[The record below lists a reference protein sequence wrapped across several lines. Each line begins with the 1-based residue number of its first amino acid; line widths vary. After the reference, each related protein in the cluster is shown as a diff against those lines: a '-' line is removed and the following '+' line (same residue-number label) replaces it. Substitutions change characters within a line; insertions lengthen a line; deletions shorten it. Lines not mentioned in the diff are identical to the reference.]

1 MQPYQM
7 NPINDF
13 YFRNAQMMPQQGY
26 QPVQFPPP
34 QNQVPQVNSR
44 FVTNIEEAKAA
55 MIDPLSYNLYLDTNS
70 GKIYLKKLGN
80 NGQSEFLSY
89 TIEEQRPAIEDPMR
103 EIRAR
108 LMNIENIIGG
118 MANDKSISGNAGSQ
132 QSPTIPDTAASVK
145 NESDDAAESA
155 SVSKDAG
162 NDFWKKRR

>member
-118 MANDKSISGNAGSQ
+118 IANDKSVSGNTGTQ
-132 QSPTIPDTAASVK
+132 QPSAVSDTAVAGQ
-145 NESDDAAESA
+145 NESNGSAESA
-155 SVSKDAG
+155 GLPENAG